1 MTEQEEL
8 FAQADDLEASFA
20 DGAQWGSTYQS
31 CTEDDEDE
39 PEKETDE
46 EKQGAKALAITSR
59 YLYRRAYGESKLFDI
74 LGIEPLKYGTATHV
88 LTGGDIDLLSF
99 LKYILR
105 YQTVDW
111 CILSTWCI
119 NTQDILQIREW
130 LLQGKIKKLD
140 TYVGEKVIKIKRMQ
154 WLQLNSLYTELPDS
168 GRLVAFKNHAKVFV
182 GEGDKFPFIVTSSA
196 NVNTNPRLEQTVI
209 TIDRGLAQFY
219 RNYYD
224 QVKRNVQ

>member
-39 PEKETDE
+39 LDKETDE
-46 EKQGAKALAITSR
+46 GKQGAKALAITSR

-74 LGIEPLKYGTATHV
+74 LVIEPLKYGTATHV
-88 LTGGDIDLLSF
+88 LTGGDIDMLSF

-111 CILSTWCI
+111 CILSPGAS
-119 NTQDILQIREW
+119 IR
-130 LLQGKIKKLD
+130 K
-140 TYVGEKVIKIKRMQ
+140 TYYRCASGYCK
-154 WLQLNSLYTELPDS
+154 
-168 GRLVAFKNHAKVFV
+168 GRLRSWTH
-182 GEGDKFPFIVTSSA
+182 TSASKSSKE
-196 NVNTNPRLEQTVI
+196 VVE
-209 TIDRGLAQFY
+209 Y
-219 RNYYD
+219 
-224 QVKRNVQ
+224 